1 MPFFKK
7 KEPKKTKEQLEKEEE
22 DKKAEEEKKILE
34 NEKQIEVAYRFLMQP
49 EVQKFSDINK
59 RVFLRKRGL
68 TTDQIDQ
75 AFKRRDEKK
84 ETLQTTNEQQQIAQQ
99 EQKVSEDNKSVLV
112 YSETLEQKLATALKN
127 GFLSIQKSNST
138 ELSPKIFEVANLKT
152 LVASQNMLKEI
163 PDSIGNLVNLRVVQ
177 FSECGLTNDVI
188 SDKLFSLPNL
198 VELNL
203 SKNKLTS
210 IHLIVNLPELQRLD
224 ISYNNIVELPEDI
237 EKCQK
242 LQLMNVQNNYI
253 NFFPHNFTK
262 LVNLKRILI
271 SGNQFEKEA
280 EDALKSNGVEGLF
293 KFLSQ

>member
-84 ETLQTTNEQQQIAQQ
+84 DSPQTSTEQQQVIQQ
-99 EQKVSEDNKSVLV
+99 EQKASEENKSVLV

-163 PDSIGNLVNLRVVQ
+163 PDSIGKLVNLRVVQ

-271 SGNQFEKEA
+271 SGNQFEKDA